1 MAIRRMNGM
10 GPLGVL
16 FSLDVFISAQFI
28 KQDHFSNFAQIAVVL
43 RMAFDTGERI
53 FVRESCARF
62 WSAMRQWPGQSR
74 STEKGDNETVT
85 MAGFVPLALLAVL
98 AATLYGPVYQQLT
111 IMGVSSGVRHL
122 W

>member
-1 MAIRRMNGM
+1 MNAGRDRHK
-10 GPLGVL
+10 PIYRFHL
-16 FSLDVFISAQFI
+16 
-28 KQDHFSNFAQIAVVL
+28 AVSI
-43 RMAFDTGERI
+43 DCTN
-53 FVRESCARF
+53 
-62 WSAMRQWPGQSR
+62 RQSRR

-111 IMGVSSGVRHL
+111 IVGVSSGVRHL